1 MKHDRYFIA
10 CSLFLASF
18 VLSALVQMEV
28 FMPLN
33 EAYLMDWISWILG
46 TAGILMFALA
56 IQDHHKGT
64 KH

>member
-18 VLSALVQMEV
+18 VLSALVQMGWQISLAESG
-28 FMPLN
+28 L
-33 EAYLMDWISWILG
+33 LDWTSWILG

-64 KH
+64 KR